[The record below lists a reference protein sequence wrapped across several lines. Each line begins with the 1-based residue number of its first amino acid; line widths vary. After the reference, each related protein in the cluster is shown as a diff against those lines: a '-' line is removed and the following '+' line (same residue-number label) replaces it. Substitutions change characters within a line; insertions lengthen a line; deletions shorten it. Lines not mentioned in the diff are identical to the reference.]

1 MHIRDCTPLDLPALV
16 ELTIETFRPLFTD
29 SLVQLR
35 PAVTAYDHG
44 NWEDDYRREVPALL
58 DPAVDRFVT
67 LAEDDLGPLGYV
79 GWNVTKHTSGRLDLV
94 AVHPRARRRGV
105 ARALCTTVLRGLAD
119 RGVEVVHI
127 GTGGDEFHAP
137 ARALYESLGF
147 TGLPTVDYAR
157 AL

>member
-1 MHIRDCTPLDLPALV
+1 MHIRDCTPLDLPALI

-35 PAVTAYDHG
+35 PAVTAHDHG
-44 NWEDDYRREVPALL
+44 NWEDDYRHEVPALL
-58 DPAVDRFVT
+58 DPAADRFVT

-79 GWNVTKHTSGRLDLV
+79 GWNVTNHTSGHLDLV

-105 ARALCTTVLRGLAD
+105 ARALCTTVLRSLAE

-157 AL
+157 AM